1 MWNSSKVAAALF
13 SSPYMEAKTMRSFVF
28 TDEKS
33 NKFWNIELQGTSF
46 TVTFGRVG
54 TKGQTQTKKFTTDAK
69 AKTEHDKLVAEKLKK
84 GYVETT
90 PGATAPPPAVS
101 LERRALEAALAENP
115 DSIAAHSAYAD
126 YLMEQNDPRGELIQ
140 VQLAL
145 EDASKPKKERDTL
158 RKREAALLKKHASE
172 WIGDAGRF
180 LVGKWSGANKPYE
193 FRFARGWLDF
203 VRTLPMPETV
213 IVSLARSPESRLL
226 RHLEVVYDMQYHP
239 FDFDQFTKPLAEKL
253 RPSERSGEEYA
264 AYASLLLLSE
274 SQHLTNLR
282 VFKYGF
288 SDEGDRLVH
297 STMVDPFGNR
307 TAQNMLDLLKK
318 NSRLEE
324 LYLNSDL
331 PDIATLF
338 ASPLLGN
345 LRVFQYYYG
354 TNYHSYGQN
363 QSDPYPLST
372 LAKNKALKNLTT
384 LSFHPGRDARID
396 IDELNALLRSKHL
409 PALAHLQVHMTTFGN
424 EGADRIVAS
433 GILKRLKT
441 LDIAYG
447 TMTDEG
453 AATLA
458 ACPDL
463 KKLEVL
469 NVMHNAMTETGSDDL
484 RATGVQLLDSEQHD
498 EYDTDHLSEVD
509 VE

>member
-1 MWNSSKVAAALF
+1 
-13 SSPYMEAKTMRSFVF
+13 MRTFVF

-33 NKFWNIELQGTSF
+33 NKFWNIELQGKSF

-54 TKGQTQTKKFTTDAK
+54 TNGQTQTKTFATDAK

-90 PGATAPPPAVS
+90 AAAAAPPPPLS

-126 YLMEQNDPRGELIQ
+126 YLMEQNDPRGEFIQ

-145 EDASKPKKERDTL
+145 EDASKPKKERNAL
-158 RKREAALLKKHASE
+158 SKREATLLEAHASE

-180 LVGKWSGANKPYE
+180 LVGEWCGPNKPYE

-203 VRTLPMPETV
+203 VRMLPVPEAL
-213 IVSLARSPESRLL
+213 IASLASSPESRLL

-239 FDFDQFTKPLAEKL
+239 FDFNQFTDPLEQKL
-253 RPSERSGEEYA
+253 RQGERSGEVYD
-264 AYASLLLLSE
+264 AYASLPLLSE
-274 SQHLTNLR
+274 STYLTNLR

-288 SDEGDRLVH
+288 SDEGDRPVH

-307 TAQNMLDLLKK
+307 TVQHMLELLKK
-318 NSRLEE
+318 NLRLEE
-324 LYLNSDL
+324 LYFNTNLT
-331 PDIATLF
+331 DIATLF

-345 LRVFQYYYG
+345 IRVLQYYYG
-354 TNYHSYGQN
+354 TTYSSYGLN
-363 QSDPYPLST
+363 RADPYPLSA
-372 LAKNKALKNLTT
+372 LANNKALKNMTT
-384 LSFHPGRDARID
+384 LRFHPGRDTTIAL
-396 IDELNALLRSKHL
+396 DELDALLKSKQL
-409 PALAHLQVHMTTFGN
+409 QALAHLQVHMTTFGN
-424 EGADRIVAS
+424 DGAERIVAS

-447 TMTDEG
+447 NMTDDG
-453 AATLA
+453 ARTLA

-469 NVMHNAMTETGSDDL
+469 NVMHNALTPVGVKALSGK
-484 RATGVQLLDSEQHD
+484 GVQVLASEQHADD
-498 EYDTDHLSEVD
+498 ETDYLYQVD